1 MGTYAARIRNSGTR
15 RKPKPLIPLRYKF
28 YAGAMLF
35 GALIGNWLYNQYVN
49 QEKEEQKT
57 TTIEHNIYENSREI
71 EKKEQKKDTNREGID
86 PKKVIASLEA
96 SINDEYPE
104 DPNTTG
110 YWSVTSIEKFH
121 NRYIERGYESIVKNI
136 LEKYDN
142 KLHFKNNEIGLE
154 AILAIESSMGEDKDS
169 DANANGVAHIWK
181 PTEETINNIAASK
194 GYEFRLTNVMDDEQ
208 CIEAAA
214 IYLEDIFE
222 QEEFRNDPYLVAAA
236 YNGGP
241 EFVKQM
247 LEQHGDIYE
256 KYGFTDIVYDKE
268 SGMSVEMGLAA
279 FFPDYM
285 EETANYGRKFGSTI
299 RDLEIYKLK
308 KNLEEKINV

>member
-154 AILAIESSMGEDKDS
+154 AILAIESSMGEDKHS

-181 PTEETINNIAASK
+181 PTEKTISLFLSIK
-194 GYEFRLTNVMDDEQ
+194 L
-208 CIEAAA
+208 
-214 IYLEDIFE
+214 
-222 QEEFRNDPYLVAAA
+222 
-236 YNGGP
+236 
-241 EFVKQM
+241 
-247 LEQHGDIYE
+247 
-256 KYGFTDIVYDKE
+256 
-268 SGMSVEMGLAA
+268 
-279 FFPDYM
+279 
-285 EETANYGRKFGSTI
+285 STI
-299 RDLEIYKLK
+299 TYSHGAPGNLKLSCSDTTLIPF
-308 KNLEEKINV
+308 NRIVNSTSSLT